1 MEGEAGSLSV
11 TDSVSLDC
19 PGGADRLVGHS
30 SAGESHWRG
39 GEGVIVPG
47 EGGDGRLGRLAGSLH
62 HHWAA
67 ASLPHHGEGR
77 HTEGVGLPGHQ
88 SPHCLLQ
95 AGAEDLQQQ
104 HCPEGLVGGCWS
116 THLYFVRDALSR
128 HHCREMDGVSGYFSG
143 RMDRG

>member
-1 MEGEAGSLSV
+1 MESEAGSFSV

-62 HHWAA
+62 HHRAA
-67 ASLPHHGEGR
+67 ASLSHHGEGR
-77 HTEGVGLPGHQ
+77 HTEGVRLASSQ
-88 SPHCLLQ
+88 ATHCPLQ
-95 AGAEDLQQQ
+95 AGAEHLQQ
-104 HCPEGLVGGCWS
+104 
-116 THLYFVRDALSR
+116 D
-128 HHCREMDGVSGYFSG
+128 
-143 RMDRG
+143 